1 MTTIDLKTALEMQEP
16 FLKSADKK
24 RLGITGYQLLHDWS
38 ISDETDL
45 AYKISSWG
53 ETGSNFDK
61 HTSDVY
67 AWIPKSQ
74 AKIFQYK
81 NEYDETCN
89 HIFVKTW
96 LYNKN
101 KHIYE
106 TSRFKN
112 FAY

>member
-1 MTTIDLKTALEMQEP
+1 MTTIDLKTAIKMQEP
-16 FLKSADKK
+16 FLKSDEKK
-24 RLGITGYQLLHDWS
+24 RLGITGYQLLHDWVIDS
-38 ISDETDL
+38 ETDL
-45 AYKISSWG
+45 AYKISSWE
-53 ETGSNFDK
+53 ETGTYNDK
-61 HTSDVY
+61 YIRDVF

-81 NEYDETCN
+81 NEFDETCK

-101 KHIYE
+101 KYVYE
-106 TSRFKN
+106 TNKFKN

>member
-1 MTTIDLKTALEMQEP
+1 MTTIDLKTATKMQEP
-16 FLKSADKK
+16 FLKSDEKK
-24 RLGITGYQLLHDWS
+24 RLGITGYQLLHDWAIDS
-38 ISDETDL
+38 ETDL
-45 AYKISSWG
+45 AYKISSWE
-53 ETGSNFDK
+53 ETGSVFDK
-61 HTSDVY
+61 QIRDVFE
-67 AWIPKSQ
+67 WIPKSQ

-81 NEYDETCN
+81 NEFDETCK

-106 TSRFKN
+106 TSKFKN

>member
-1 MTTIDLKTALEMQEP
+1 MKAIDLKTALEMQEP
-16 FLKSADKK
+16 FLKSDDKK
-24 RLGITGYQLLHDWS
+24 RLGITGYQLLHDWT
-38 ISDETDL
+38 ISGETDL
-45 AYKISSWG
+45 AYKISSWE
-53 ETGSNFDK
+53 ETGSNIDRQ
-61 HTSDVY
+61 TSDVY

-81 NEYDETCN
+81 NEYDESCK